1 MRFDEIREQVITLM
15 QRQGRVSYPALKIR
29 FNAVLE
35 SDIWTALRR
44 SQDEAAVRVQTVVA
58 TKIDV

>member
-1 MRFDEIREQVITLM
+1 MRFDEIAEQVITLL

-35 SDIWTALRR
+35 SDIWTALSR
-44 SQDEAAVRVQTVVA
+44 SQDGAAVRMQTVVA
-58 TKIDV
+58 TKVDL